1 MSHIPYLLPPL
12 YNLIFASTLPSFVS
26 SNHVLTCQSLS
37 PDGGFHRLPQAYASQ
52 TFGSISYLHQIYGA
66 GTAVFGL
73 RRHIITTV
81 QSSDSQEQAILVA
94 QRKNRPVSPHL
105 AIYKKQLTAVM
116 SAFHRLSGVYLAFG
130 FYGITCSFAAASIL
144 GVPIDPASI
153 VSFFSSLPA
162 FVDYSI
168 KALIGFPFV
177 YHFWNGMRHL
187 VWDSGHETTLK
198 GVYLTGYITIGLTAL
213 SGLWLLFC

>member
-1 MSHIPYLLPPL
+1 MFSPARAYLRMA
-12 YNLIFASTLPSFVS
+12 ASTVSHKPTLLRPSV
-26 SNHVLTCQSLS
+26 LS
-37 PDGGFHRLPQAYASQ
+37 P
-52 TFGSISYLHQIYGA
+52 TFIRSTVPA
-66 GTAVFGL
+66 PAVFGL